1 VFDNLALPLRE
12 HRRLEPDQIT
22 ELVHRRLEAVGL
34 EPDVARL
41 LPAQLSGGM
50 LRRTALARA
59 MMLEPRILL
68 CDEPFSGLDPASLRR
83 IEGLLAEVNQKLG
96 ITVLIVSHHIASTMR
111 LASHTLLL
119 LPQRTVSGSPDELR
133 TSDDPDVAD
142 FFDDELAA
150 IPLAGGARAEGG
162 IGSR

>member
-1 VFDNLALPLRE
+1 
-12 HRRLEPDQIT
+12 
-22 ELVHRRLEAVGL
+22 
-34 EPDVARL
+34 
-41 LPAQLSGGM
+41 
-50 LRRTALARA
+50 